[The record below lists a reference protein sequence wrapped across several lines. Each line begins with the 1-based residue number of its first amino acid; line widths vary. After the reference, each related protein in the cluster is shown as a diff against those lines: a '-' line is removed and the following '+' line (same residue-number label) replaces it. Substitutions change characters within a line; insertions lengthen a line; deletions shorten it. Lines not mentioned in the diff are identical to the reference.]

1 MNIEYRISKDG
12 KCEYS
17 PFIRKRIK
25 ELKSNECDTEAA
37 IRNMAEKY
45 AKNHECIDYILRIV
59 YCELTFWYDKLIV
72 PKTTVHMIAYCS
84 LNNVPSN
91 EVFGFC
97 DMYFDYDKYDE
108 DDAII
113 KVYKL
118 NYCNL
123 DHLK

>member
-1 MNIEYRISKDG
+1 MKIEYRISKDG

-17 PFIRKRIK
+17 YLIRTRIE

-37 IRNMAEKY
+37 ILRMAEKY
-45 AKNHECIDYILRIV
+45 AKNHECIDCILQIV
-59 YCELTFWYDKLIV
+59 
-72 PKTTVHMIAYCS
+72 YCS

-97 DMYFDYDKYDE
+97 EMYFDYDKYYE
-108 DDAII
+108 DGAIV

-123 DHLK
+123 D

>member
-17 PFIRKRIK
+17 YLIRKRIE

-45 AKNHECIDYILRIV
+45 AKNHECIDCILQIV
-59 YCELTFWYDKLIV
+59 HCELAFFYNNTA
-72 PKTTVHMIAYCS
+72 VHMIAYCS
-84 LNNVPSN
+84 LNNVSYA

-97 DMYFDYDKYDE
+97 EMYFAYDKYYE
-108 DDAII
+108 DGAIV

-118 NYCNL
+118 NYHNR
-123 DHLK
+123 D